1 MVGGGRHGCVMLGG
15 GGWRRNDMQEALF
28 PIALADGGSP
38 EQHDREQPLDP
49 AASAQIHG
57 H

>member
-28 PIALADGGSP
+28 PIALSDGGSP